1 MVSSSWSVRLYKIFS
16 FRIIWRWQGNMSQ
29 KKSKCPAAARVG
41 INPTP
46 TLAECCNHVGNPLII
61 NMLRAAVKFPHST
74 ATNEI
79 ENRCN
84 TAVQGFLFIFV
95 RTGHLAVENGLADE
109 TATEGAH
116 TRE

>member
-1 MVSSSWSVRLYKIFS
+1 M
-16 FRIIWRWQGNMSQ
+16 
-29 KKSKCPAAARVG
+29 G

-46 TLAECCNHVGNPLII
+46 TLAECCDHFDNPLIAKVLHTSAVEAECCNHVDNPLII

>member
-1 MVSSSWSVRLYKIFS
+1 MTKS
-16 FRIIWRWQGNMSQ
+16 G
-29 KKSKCPAAARVG
+29 KSKCLAATRVG

-46 TLAECCNHVGNPLII
+46 TLAECCNHFDNPLIAKVLHTSAVVAECCNRVDNPLII
-61 NMLRAAVKFPHST
+61 IVLHAAVEFPHST
-74 ATNEI
+74 TTNEI
-79 ENRCN
+79 ENRYN
-84 TAVQGFLFIFV
+84 TAMQGLLIFV